1 MTNGNTDKRMKRVA
15 NIAIVGLTAV
25 LLSACASF
33 STPPQTFDLAAP
45 GGSPTGQQGR
55 STQLL
60 IPEPTAV
67 RTLDAQQIAIQPA
80 PLTLEYLAQAQ
91 WTDRLPRLV
100 QLRLLQAFQ
109 NTGRTGAVGVP
120 GQGLAIDYQI
130 VTEIRRFEV
139 SLPEQAAVV
148 EISVKALNDR
158 SGQVRAAR
166 IFEARVPLAGSGNG
180 AYVTALNQAFAQA
193 TSQIVDWTLRL
204 V

>member
-1 MTNGNTDKRMKRVA
+1 MKRFASLAV
-15 NIAIVGLTAV
+15 VGLAAI
-25 LLSACASF
+25 LLSSCASF

-45 GGSPTGQQGR
+45 GGQPTGRQAQGA
-55 STQLL
+55 QLL
-60 IPEPTAV
+60 IPEPTAI
-67 RTLDAQQIAIQPA
+67 RTLDVQQIAIQPS
-80 PLTLEYLAQAQ
+80 PLTLEYLAAAQ

-100 QLRLLQAFQ
+100 QIRLLQAFQ
-109 NTGRTGAVGVP
+109 NTGRAGAVGVP

-130 VTEIRRFEV
+130 VTELRRFEI
-139 SLPEQAAVV
+139 SLPDGAAVI

-166 IFEARVPLAGSGNG
+166 TFEARVPLTGSDNG
-180 AYVTALNQAFAQA
+180 SYVSVLNAAFAQV